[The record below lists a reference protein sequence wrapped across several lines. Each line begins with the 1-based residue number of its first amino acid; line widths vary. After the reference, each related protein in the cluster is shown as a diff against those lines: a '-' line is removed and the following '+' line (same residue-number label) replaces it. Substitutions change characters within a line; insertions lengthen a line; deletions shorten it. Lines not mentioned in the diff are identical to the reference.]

1 MYMKKYIF
9 LAASVLTLASCS
21 SDDFIGEGQGN
32 TPSAA
37 NTAISFSGSAGKITR
52 ADNQKEGEE
61 AAKALGNKF
70 VVFGTK
76 TTGYKV
82 QTVYDNY
89 TVKYAN
95 SKWDYVGTFG
105 EKTQT
110 IKYWDFSA
118 SQYDFIAYS
127 VGTGNATAEKIKDN
141 IYTLTGNIENLAKC
155 YIANKVTVQKN
166 NFKQDVKITYHSLG
180 SKVNLGLYETIPGYS
195 VKEVKFYKN
204 GSETS
209 PSATAPTLYATSNT
223 IPGDNDQNQMKVEYK
238 SGESE
243 PTVTFNST
251 TMTSELTFGMLQ
263 MTESKL
269 GTDKTQTSKPT
280 TPTTVL
286 AAKAGALTL
295 KVDYTLVS
303 DDGSQEEINIK
314 GATATVPAAF
324 TNWLPNHAY
333 TYIFKISDST
343 NGTTGSGNDPSGLFP
358 INFDAVVAETEIGNQ
373 ETITIIN
380 KPSIT
385 TYAKES
391 NGNEYKA
398 GNIYV
403 SVGSGAGNLT
413 LPTENNSA
421 YNCALYTVKTTGS
434 ITATE
439 ALVEACLTKGIDD
452 TTPNQKTL
460 KLGNNSITVTEATG
474 LSITD
479 KIDASDT
486 SDNKEIS
493 GKFAKFTASSNITY
507 AFEYTEITTDG
518 NNGNPTTAKYYKVIK
533 VQTGN

>member
-1 MYMKKYIF
+1 MKKYIF
-9 LAASVLTLASCS
+9 LAASALTLASCS

-37 NTAISFSGSAGKITR
+37 NTSISFSGSAGKITR

-76 TTGYKV
+76 TTGDKV

-89 TVKYAN
+89 IVEYAN

-118 SQYDFIAYS
+118 SKYDFIAYS
-127 VGTGNATAEKIKDN
+127 IGTGTATADEIKNDS
-141 IYTLTGNIENLAKC
+141 YTLTGSIENLAKC
-155 YIANKVTVQKN
+155 YIANKVTVPKN
-166 NFKQDVKITYHSLG
+166 KFKQDVKITYHSLG
-180 SKVNLGLYETIPGYS
+180 SKVNIGLFETIPGYS

-223 IPGDNDQNQMKVEYK
+223 IPGENDQNQMKVEYK

-243 PTVTFNST
+243 PTVTFIST
-251 TMTSELTFGMLQ
+251 TKTNELTFGELQ

-269 GTDKTQTSKPT
+269 GTDKTNTSKPT

-286 AAKAGALTL
+286 AAEAGALTL

-324 TNWLPNHAY
+324 TKWLPNHAY

-403 SVGSGAGNLT
+403 SVGSGNANLT
-413 LPTENNSA
+413 LSTENTP
-421 YNCALYTVKTTGS
+421 NCALYTVTTTGS

-439 ALVEACLTKGIDD
+439 ALVEACLTKGTDD
-452 TTPNQKTL
+452 TNPNQKTL
-460 KLGNNSITVTEATG
+460 KLGNNTITVTKATG
-474 LSITD
+474 LSIAD

-486 SDNKEIS
+486 SDNKEIT
-493 GKFAKFTASSNITY
+493 GKFAKFEAKSNKTY

>member
-1 MYMKKYIF
+1 MYIKKYIF
-9 LAASVLTLASCS
+9 LAASALTLASCS

-32 TPSAA
+32 TPSTAI
-37 NTAISFSGSAGKITR
+37 TAISFSGSAGKITR
-52 ADNQKEGEE
+52 ADGKD
-61 AAKALGNKF
+61 AAKALNNKF

-76 TTGYKV
+76 TTGDKV

-89 TVKYAN
+89 TVEYAN
-95 SKWDYVGTFG
+95 SKWDYVGTFNN
-105 EKTQT
+105 KSQT

-127 VGTGNATAEKIKDN
+127 VGTGTATADEIKNDS
-141 IYTLTGNIENLAKC
+141 YTLTGNIENLAKC
-155 YIANKVTVQKN
+155 YIANKVTVQKSK
-166 NFKQDVKITYHSLG
+166 FKEDVKITFHSLG

-195 VKEVKFYKN
+195 VKDVKFYKSAN
-204 GSETS
+204 ETT
-209 PSATAPTLYATSNT
+209 PSTKAPTLYATSNT

-238 SGESE
+238 SGEAE
-243 PTVTFNST
+243 PTVTFIST
-251 TMTSELTFGMLQ
+251 TKTSELTFGELQ

-286 AAKAGALTL
+286 AAEAGALTL

-324 TNWLPNHAY
+324 TKWLPNHAY

-343 NGTTGSGNDPSGLFP
+343 NGTTGSGDDPSGLFP

-421 YNCALYTVKTTGS
+421 YNCALYTVTTTGS

-439 ALVEACLTKGIDD
+439 ALVEACLTKGTDD
-452 TTPNQKTL
+452 ETNSNMKTL
-460 KLGNNSITVTEATG
+460 KLGNNSSITVTKATG
-474 LSITD
+474 LSLTN

-493 GKFAKFTASSNITY
+493 GNFAKFTASSNTTY

-518 NNGNPTTAKYYKVIK
+518 NNDTTKSAKYYKVIK
-533 VQTGN
+533 VQQETK